1 MKTNKYANLIKFG
14 LSQKTLLT
22 LTESD
27 IDKLHK
33 NLVEG
38 KKEESK
44 EQVTQTTKQVKT
56 TKIPSST
63 ARATGAVVDGV
74 SIKQDAAG
82 NIIATQNEGEVS
94 EGKPKKTKKE
104 PEINPWAI
112 CHSQLGP
119 KKTPKFER
127 CVKAIKASM
136 NENKL
141 PFDVILEN
149 KILSLVEKHI
159 KPKIKKGDLMNTVSE
174 KTMKLPIGKMSSM
187 GKVSED
193 TKEAPVKTPVKTPTK
208 PDKDSPYKPKTS
220 PAPKAKK
227 ETKEQATA
235 PSKPAPTTKPGT
247 KTPPKPDKDSPY
259 KPKTSPA
266 PKAKSKTMP
275 SWMSFDSIGIKLKK

>member
-1 MKTNKYANLIKFG
+1 MKTNKYANLVKFG
-14 LSQKTLLT
+14 LSQRTLMT
-22 LTESD
+22 LSESE

-38 KKEESK
+38 KKETK

-56 TKIPSST
+56 TKIPASAAKT
-63 ARATGAVVDGV
+63 TGAVVDGV
-74 SIKQDAAG
+74 SIKQDSSG
-82 NIIATQNEGEVS
+82 NIYATQNEGEMT
-94 EGKPKKTKKE
+94 ENKKKKSKKE
-104 PEINPWAI
+104 FEPNPWAI

-127 CVKAIKASM
+127 CVQAIKKSM

-159 KPKIKKGDLMNTVSE
+159 KPRMKKGDLINMVEE
-174 KTMKLPIGKMSSM
+174 KKMSLPIGKIMSM

-193 TKEAPVKTPVKTPTK
+193 TKEAPVKTPVKTPSK

-227 ETKEQATA
+227 ETKEQTA

-247 KTPPKPDKDSPY
+247 KTPPKPDKISPY

-266 PKAKSKTMP
+266 PKAKKSMP
-275 SWMSFDSIGIKLKK
+275 SWMSFDSLGIKFKK

>member
-1 MKTNKYANLIKFG
+1 MKTNKYANLVKFG
-14 LSQKTLLT
+14 LSQRTLMT
-22 LTESD
+22 LSESE

-33 NLVEG
+33 NLIES
-38 KKEESK
+38 KKETK

-56 TKIPSST
+56 TKIPASAAKT
-63 ARATGAVVDGV
+63 TGAVVDGV
-74 SIKQDAAG
+74 SIKQDSSG
-82 NIIATQNEGEVS
+82 NIYATQNEGEMT
-94 EGKPKKTKKE
+94 ETKKKKSKKEFE
-104 PEINPWAI
+104 PNPWAI

-127 CVKAIKASM
+127 CVQAIKKSM

-149 KILSLVEKHI
+149 KIVSLVEKYI
-159 KPKIKKGDLMNTVSE
+159 QPKMKKGDLINMVEEKKMN
-174 KTMKLPIGKMSSM
+174 LPIGKLMSM

-235 PSKPAPTTKPGT
+235 PSKPSPTTKPGT

-259 KPKTSPA
+259 KPKTSPS
-266 PKAKSKTMP
+266 PKANKTMP
-275 SWMSFDSIGIKLKK
+275 SWMSFDSLGIKFKK